1 MLNDLLLDENNIA
14 FNPNFGNSY
23 KLNDTGTEILK
34 LLKEGKEKDEILD
47 ILSNEYGISKDELFV
62 DLSDFLTK
70 LKIYGLLQ

>member
-1 MLNDLLLDENNIA
+1 MLNELLLDDDIA

-23 KLNDTGTEILK
+23 KLNDTAKKILT

>member
-1 MLNDLLLDENNIA
+1 MLNDLLLDENNMA
-14 FNPNFGNSY
+14 FNPSFGNSY
-23 KLNDTGTEILK
+23 KLNDSAREIIN
-34 LLKEGKEKDEILD
+34 LLKEGKEKDEILN